1 MTIKELIVNI
11 RVKNIRGEVEQAVTA
26 IHFDSRKVV
35 PGSVFV
41 AVKGRATD
49 GHMFIDK
56 AVDRGAVCVITE
68 ENVDHISEHVC
79 VLTVD
84 NSAEVLAKIAGAFY
98 DYPSRNLTMV
108 GVTGTNG
115 KTTVATL
122 LFRLFT
128 ELGYKCGLLSTIENR
143 IGDEVEP
150 TGYTTP
156 DAVAVQETLARMI
169 EAGCTHAFM
178 EVSSHA
184 LDQHRVDGIAWDV
197 AIFTNI
203 THDHLDY
210 HGDFK
215 TYIQAKKIFFDGL
228 SAQAFALI
236 NADDKHAEVMV
247 QNTVAKVSNYSLTK
261 IADFRARVI
270 ENRID
275 GLQLEVN
282 GIPLHVRLVGK
293 FNASNLLAI
302 YGAALLL
309 GEDREQVLTGLSKLQ
324 PAEGRFDLVTGSK
337 QVFAVVDYA
346 HTPDALHN
354 VLSTLIQVRQTGSRI
369 ICIVGC
375 GGDRDRTKRPE
386 MARIAATLSDQVIL
400 TSDNPRTEN
409 PEDILDQ
416 MWPGVPADKQDQT
429 LRISDRKQ
437 AIRTGVMMAKPGD
450 ILLVA
455 GKGHEKYQEING
467 HRFPFDDKNVLA
479 EALA

>member
-11 RVKNIRGEVEQAVTA
+11 RTKAIRGEMNTPVTA
-26 IHFDSRKVV
+26 IHFDSRKVT

-41 AVKGRATD
+41 AVKGRTTD
-49 GHMFIDK
+49 GHKFIDI
-56 AVDRGAVCVITE
+56 AVDRGAVCVVAQE
-68 ENVDHISEHVC
+68 DFDGLSEQVC
-79 VLTVD
+79 FIQVED
-84 NSAEVLAKIAGAFY
+84 SARTLALMAGNFY
-98 DYPSRNLTMV
+98 GNPSKALTMI

-115 KTTVATL
+115 KTTIATL
-122 LFRLFT
+122 LYRLFT
-128 ELGYKCGLLSTIENR
+128 ELGHRCGLLSTIENR
-143 IGDEVEP
+143 IGEAVEKAD
-150 TGYTTP
+150 YTTP
-156 DAVAVQETLARMI
+156 DAVAIQQMLARMV

-178 EVSSHA
+178 EVSSHS
-184 LDQHRVDGIAWDV
+184 LDQCRVDGIEWDG

-215 TYIQAKKIFFDGL
+215 SYIQAKKKLFDGL

-236 NADDKHAEVMV
+236 NTDDKHAEIMV

-261 IADFRARVI
+261 LTDFRVRVI

-275 GLQLEVN
+275 GLQLELD

-302 YGAALLL
+302 YGAAVLL
-309 GEDREQVLTGLSKLQ
+309 GEDKEQVLTGLSRLQ
-324 PAEGRFDLVTGSK
+324 PAAGRFDLVAGSK
-337 QVFAVVDYA
+337 KVFGVVDYA

-354 VLSTLIQVRQTGSRI
+354 VLSTLIQVRQAGSKI

-386 MARIAATLSDQVIL
+386 MARIASVLADQVIL

-409 PEDILDQ
+409 PEAILDD
-416 MWPGVPADKQDQT
+416 MWPGVPEDKKDHVM
-429 LRISDRKQ
+429 RITDRKE
-437 AIRTGVMMAKPGD
+437 AIRAGAMMAKAND

-455 GKGHEKYQEING
+455 GKGHENYQEING
-467 HRFPFDDKNVLA
+467 HRYPFDDKKLLTEVLA
-479 EALA
+479 